1 MCIGGASSEFYWRW
15 IECFT
20 LRPIHAQVG
29 EQEARGGHVA
39 LLLLQCFLLQRAIE
53 IVSGSDQA
61 EMGESM
67 GKVPERCGTVA
78 EFLDV
83 EADVIHVTQH
93 LLEQQARFL

>member
-1 MCIGGASSEFYWRW
+1 
-15 IECFT
+15 
-20 LRPIHAQVG
+20 
-29 EQEARGGHVA
+29 
-39 LLLLQCFLLQRAIE
+39 LQRAIE

-93 LLEQQARFL
+93 LLEQQARFV

>member
-15 IECFT
+15 LECFT

-29 EQEARGGHVA
+29 EQESRGGHGA
-39 LLLLQCFLLQRAIE
+39 LLLPQCFLLQGAIE

-67 GKVPERCGTVA
+67 GKVPERCAAMADHLG
-78 EFLDV
+78 V

-93 LLEQQARFL
+93 LLEQQARFP